1 MFLLAAMAGLGVVGT
16 LVNAGAGVF
25 VVYAAALAG
34 RLYRVRRAVVAVA
47 VLAGL
52 AGVMFLIST
61 VPLPWRLLAVG
72 PIIVFVLVIGAAGI
86 IDGERERMQARLRR
100 ADEEIERRATT
111 ASVSASHGTGTTC
124 SVTPCRWSC

>member
-34 RLYRVRRAVVAVA
+34 RLSPVRRAVVAVA

-61 VPLPWRLLAVG
+61 
-72 PIIVFVLVIGAAGI
+72 F
-86 IDGERERMQARLRR
+86 
-100 ADEEIERRATT
+100 
-111 ASVSASHGTGTTC
+111 
-124 SVTPCRWSC
+124 PCRGDSSLLGRSSCSSW